1 MSTPPSLPILLS
13 PPLPAEAGARLHWA
27 GLPGASAALAIA
39 EAAARHDG
47 LVIAVTAG
55 EQHAYKLE
63 EELRFFANAALPVM
77 HFPDAETL
85 PYDPFSPHQEI
96 LSDRLAALY
105 RLPSQTRGVLII
117 TAGTLLER
125 LPPRSW
131 LDGRAL
137 LLKAG
142 DKLPPHAFR
151 ERLIAAGYQS
161 VSEVQTQGEFA
172 VRGALIDV
180 FPMGASDA
188 YRLDLFDDEVESIR
202 VFDPDTQRSTE
213 KVGEI
218 RLLPAREF
226 PTDKAGIKTF
236 RRRYREYFPGD
247 PARSRIYS
255 EVSKNLM
262 PGGVEAYLPLFF
274 SPDTAAAATLYDYLP
289 VHALIIATDDLDAAL
304 ASEWKQI
311 EERFERY
318 SGNLERPLMR
328 PADLFVTPATAL
340 EELGYYPQVGI
351 ASPLPPRA
359 GEGPDGGVF
368 PEAEALASTAPTQ
381 PSPARGGG
389 LLDAADFAC
398 APIAGTADEL
408 KAFLK
413 ATTSRVLFIAESAG
427 RREALLGWLKPLGIL
442 PRQYDRWAT
451 FAGDANRYGIL
462 LGPLQDGLNLPT
474 AKVAIIAEA
483 QVFGSRAPVSLRKR
497 GKVRDPETILRDLN
511 DLKLGAPVVHV
522 EHGVGRYRG
531 LLRLDAGGI
540 EAEYL
545 VLEYADADKLY
556 VPVASL
562 NQIHR
567 YTGAE
572 EQAAPL
578 HSLGS
583 DRWSKARAKA
593 KERAA
598 DVAAELLQIQARR
611 AAREG
616 MALPVDVEAYARFNE
631 GFRFITTPDQQK
643 AIDAVLADMAVPKP
657 MDRVVCGDVG
667 FGKTEVALRAA
678 FAAAVNGKQVC
689 VLAPT
694 TLLVQQHE
702 KNFRDR
708 FAQYCEAIGE
718 PAGTPSI
725 RIAGLSRLRT
735 AKEQKALLD
744 DLATGQVDIVIGT
757 HRLIQDDVR
766 FADLGLVIVDEEH
779 RFGVRHKER
788 LKNLR
793 AEVHLLTLTATP
805 IPRTLN
811 MSMAGLR
818 DLSIIATPP
827 PSRLAIR
834 TFVSEWDSALV
845 YEACLRELRRGGQVY
860 FLHNEVKDIERF
872 AAEIQ
877 TLVPEGKV
885 RVAHGQMRA
894 SELEQVML
902 DFYHARFNILVCTT
916 IIESGID
923 VPTAN
928 TILIDRADHLG
939 LAQLHQLRGR
949 VGRSHHRAYAYLL
962 VPSRRSL
969 SDDANKRLQA
979 IEELG
984 ELGSGFALATQDLE
998 IRGAGELLGENQSG
1012 QIEEVGFTMYA
1023 ELLANA
1029 VRALRH
1035 GKIADAPFGQAPC
1048 EVDLGSSALIP
1059 DDYVPDVHTRLVL
1072 YKRIAETKSE
1082 DELDELKV
1090 ELIDRF
1096 GLLPPQAER
1105 LCDAARLRQ
1114 LGEAAGFVK
1123 IRAGAKTAMLDF
1135 GLQPA
1140 IEPIKLIKLI
1150 QSQPKVYKLEGQKRL
1165 NITAKELEDP
1175 AARAPLLQALLA
1187 RLVSEPLKPAP

>member
-1 MSTPPSLPILLS
+1 MSVSDSTLPTLLS
-13 PPLPAEAGARLHWA
+13 PALPATADLRPRWT
-27 GLPGASAALAIA
+27 GLPGASAALAIV
-39 EAAARHDG
+39 ESAARHAG

-63 EELRFFANAALPVM
+63 EELRFFAGSGAQARLPVM
-77 HFPDAETL
+77 HFPDSETL

-105 RLPSQTRGVLII
+105 HLPSLTRGVLIV

-125 LPPRSW
+125 LPPRAW

-151 ERLIAAGYQS
+151 ERLVAAGYQS

-180 FPMGASDA
+180 YPMGSNEA
-188 YRLDLFDDEVESIR
+188 YRLDLFDDEVETIR

-226 PTDKAGIKTF
+226 PTDREGIETF

-247 PARSRIYS
+247 PSRSRIYA
-255 EVSKNLM
+255 EVSKSLM
-262 PGGVEAYLPLFF
+262 PGGVESYLPLFF
-274 SPDTAAAATLYDYLP
+274 APEKGPTATLFDYLP
-289 VHALIIATDDLDAAL
+289 ADCLVIAADALDAAL
-304 ASEWKQI
+304 AAEWKQI
-311 EERFERY
+311 EERHERY
-318 SGNLERPLMR
+318 SGNLERPLMK
-328 PADLFVTPATAL
+328 PADLFVEPALTRERLAA
-340 EELGYYPQVGI
+340 YPQVLIDFPPAATEAGADAPAAVQVD
-351 ASPLPPRA
+351 AS
-359 GEGPDGGVF
+359 
-368 PEAEALASTAPTQ
+368 S
-381 PSPARGGG
+381 
-389 LLDAADFAC
+389 DFAC
-398 APIAGTADEL
+398 TAIASGPEPVR
-408 KAFLK
+408 AFLREHK
-413 ATTSRVLFIAESAG
+413 DALRILFVAESAG
-427 RREALLGWLKPLGIL
+427 RREALLDWLKPLGIL
-442 PRQYDRWAT
+442 PRVHETWAA
-451 FAGDANRYGIL
+451 FAGDKSRYGIT
-462 LGPLQDGLNLPT
+462 LGPLQDGLQLG
-474 AKVAIIAEA
+474 AAGVAIIAEA
-483 QVFGSRAPVSLRKR
+483 QVFGQRAPVSLRKR
-497 GKVRDPETILRDLN
+497 GKIRDPETILRDLN

-531 LLRLDAGGI
+531 LIRLDAGGV

-572 EQAAPL
+572 SEDAPL
-578 HSLGS
+578 HNLGS
-583 DRWSKARAKA
+583 DRWAKARAKA

-598 DVAAELLQIQARR
+598 DVAAELLQVQARR

-616 MALPVDVEAYARFNE
+616 MRLATDAEDYARFCE
-631 GFRFITTPDQQK
+631 GFPFLTTGDQQK
-643 AIDAVLADMAVPKP
+643 AIDEVLADLASGKP

-678 FAAAVNGKQVC
+678 YAAAAAGKQVC

-708 FAQYCEAIGE
+708 FAQYAERRGE
-718 PAGTPSI
+718 QQAPQI

-735 AKEQKALLD
+735 AKEQAALLK
-744 DLATGQVDIVIGT
+744 DLEEGRVDIVIGT
-757 HRLIQDDVR
+757 HRLLQEDVR

-827 PSRLAIR
+827 TSRLAIR
-834 TFVSEWDSALV
+834 TFVAEWDSALV

-877 TLVPEGKV
+877 ALVPEGKV
-885 RVAHGQMRA
+885 RHAHGQMRER
-894 SELEQVML
+894 ELEQVML

-962 VPSRRSL
+962 VPSKRSL
-969 SDDANKRLQA
+969 SADAERRLQA

-998 IRGAGELLGENQSG
+998 IRGAGELLGESQSG
-1012 QIEEVGFTMYA
+1012 QIEEIGFTMYA
-1023 ELLANA
+1023 ELLADA
-1029 VRALRH
+1029 VRALRGGH
-1035 GKIADAPFGQAPC
+1035 ISDTPFGQAAC
-1048 EVDLGSSALIP
+1048 EVDLGVSALIP
-1059 DDYVPDVHTRLVL
+1059 EEYVPDVHTRLVL
-1072 YKRIAETKSE
+1072 YKRVAETRTE
-1082 DELDELKV
+1082 AGLDELKV

-1096 GLLPPQAER
+1096 GLLPAQTER
-1105 LCDAARLRQ
+1105 LFEGARLRQ
-1114 LGEAAGFVK
+1114 LGERIGIAK
-1123 IRAGAKTAMLDF
+1123 IRASAKTAMLDF
-1135 GLQPA
+1135 GPQPR

-1165 NITAKELEDP
+1165 TIHARELEE
-1175 AARAPLLQALLA
+1175 AGARAPLLAALLQ
-1187 RLVSEPLKPAP
+1187 RLASPNETKTA

>member
-47 LVIAVTAG
+47 LVIAITAG

-226 PTDKAGIKTF
+226 PTDKAGIETF

-274 SPDTAAAATLYDYLP
+274 SPDTAAAATIYDYLP
-289 VHALIIATDDLDAAL
+289 VHALIIATDDLDVAL

-340 EELGYYPQVGI
+340 EELGYYPRVGM
-351 ASPLPPRA
+351 
-359 GEGPDGGVF
+359 GESAAQ
-368 PEAEALASTAPTQ
+368 AE
-381 PSPARGGG
+381 G
-389 LLDAADFAC
+389 LADFAC

-451 FAGDANRYGIL
+451 FAGDGNRYGIL

-474 AKVAIIAEA
+474 ANVAIIAEA

-578 HSLGS
+578 HNLGS

-616 MALPVDVEAYARFNE
+616 MALPVDEVAFAVFNE
-631 GFRFITTPDQQK
+631 GFRFVTTPDQQK
-643 AIDAVLADMAVPKP
+643 AIDAVLADMAMTKP

-735 AKEQKALLD
+735 AKEQNALLD
-744 DLATGQVDIVIGT
+744 DLAKGQVDIVIGT

-779 RFGVRHKER
+779 RFGVRHKEK

-827 PSRLAIR
+827 TSRLAIR
-834 TFVSEWDSALV
+834 TFVAEWDSALV

-872 AAEIQ
+872 ASEIQ

-902 DFYHARFNILVCTT
+902 DFYHGRFNILVCTT

-1012 QIEEVGFTMYA
+1012 QIEEIGFTMYA

-1072 YKRIAETKSE
+1072 YKRIAETRDE
-1082 DELDELKV
+1082 DSLEELKV

-1096 GLLPPQAER
+1096 GLLPPQVER
-1105 LCDAARLRQ
+1105 LCDSARLRQ

-1175 AARAPLLQALLA
+1175 AQRAPLLQALLA
-1187 RLVSEPLKPAP
+1187 RLVAEPPKQTS